1 MSEKET
7 KTNRVS
13 LADAAYLLSV
23 LAGGLMLVIIVAGA
37 PLVIFALM
45 NQISTDNASGVIDGS
60 LATLLLIGW
69 VLLLASGLKALS
81 E

>member
-23 LAGGLMLVIIVAGA
+23 LAGALMLVIIVAGA
-37 PLVIFALM
+37 PLIIFALM

-69 VLLLASGLKALS
+69 VLLLVSGLKALI